1 MTRLTSVME
10 SVQRLTS
17 SANFVYTALCRF
29 RDLRLLEMR
38 DFDIS
43 SQRTATP
50 PELIIGTL
58 SDSPVSALLGGIRA
72 FANMAKAGM
81 DRIGAVATV
90 KDLSVKWF
98 DLSERGSFGR
108 GAIAFSLDFAFP

>member
-1 MTRLTSVME
+1 
-10 SVQRLTS
+10 
-17 SANFVYTALCRF
+17 
-29 RDLRLLEMR
+29 MR